1 MILWLLWALCHRH
14 QQEQIPSRFSF
25 YGVFFVLFFLV
36 TTFFA
41 LSPWSSPLVR
51 AFFNSVLLSLSFVSL
66 SNWSIRKFSF
76 TLHFQLQTYTR
87 DLHSLISFCHRYI
100 PSSGCW
106 TQKLRWS
113 SDSSASI
120 SATLVRT
127 SCCFPFKLF
136 SSFLHFLFFGWLW
149 VVSFKGDLQ
158 KMLFFLFFFLIGLT
172 LCLFLEYKDI
182 FSFCLFIHCNY
193 FFLAISGTSVLAFSE
208 FSGCY
213 FESSQ
218 GQLLLALTLQLTG
231 YGRWKFNL
239 LSP

>member
-1 MILWLLWALCHRH
+1 MVYQKILIHFVFSASNIHKRSAFPYQFL
-14 QQEQIPSRFSF
+14 PS
-25 YGVFFVLFFLV
+25 
-36 TTFFA
+36 
-41 LSPWSSPLVR
+41 
-51 AFFNSVLLSLSFVSL
+51 
-66 SNWSIRKFSF
+66 
-76 TLHFQLQTYTR
+76 
-87 DLHSLISFCHRYI
+87 LHSLF
-100 PSSGCW
+100 W
-106 TQKLRWS
+106 MLNAEAQVKQWQL
-113 SDSSASI
+113 
-120 SATLVRT
+120 
-127 SCCFPFKLF
+127 CFYLGHFGSYFMLF
-136 SSFLHFLFFGWLW
+136 SF
-149 VVSFKGDLQ
+149 Q
-158 KMLFFLFFFLIGLT
+158 TFFLLPALFIFRMTVGCFFQRWLTKDAFFSIFFLIGLT